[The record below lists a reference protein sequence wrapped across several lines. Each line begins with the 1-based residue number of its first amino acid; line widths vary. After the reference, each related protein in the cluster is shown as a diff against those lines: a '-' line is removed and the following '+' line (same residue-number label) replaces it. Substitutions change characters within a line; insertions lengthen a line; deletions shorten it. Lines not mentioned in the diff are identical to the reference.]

1 VPGAVD
7 PVDAGE
13 QTNGQL
19 NARNA
24 ARSLPAAEVELWDR
38 SVPHRRTRRRA
49 RHRRVVV
56 PHRDPAADWNTIY
69 VFPLL
74 RLPVEADISSRAA
87 FVTNHTSRHG
97 STLASSIAGSTA
109 PVSIDQLTGLTRRGE
124 RRWRKFTR
132 RLAI

>member
-1 VPGAVD
+1 MLNLFSAWVNFFRFPGSRPGTSWRLVHSDHAPAMTRAGAVD

-56 PHRDPAADWNTIY
+56 PHRDPAARLEHD
-69 VFPLL
+69 L
-74 RLPVEADISSRAA
+74 RFS
-87 FVTNHTSRHG
+87 
-97 STLASSIAGSTA
+97 STA
-109 PVSIDQLTGLTRRGE
+109 TACRG
-124 RRWRKFTR
+124 
-132 RLAI
+132 